1 MPTKETLTV
10 LAILAATGCAG
21 WHIFPK
27 ETVPASGEEDPATQ
41 QSEKSPPAPSKAP
54 EGMAYQRAVLA
65 KVKEN
70 WVPPEGT
77 PSSVSCTVRV
87 KQFPDGEVISASVAN
102 SCGSIM
108 LDGSVIRAVYRASPL
123 PKPDDSALLD
133 PELQFTFSAP

>member
-87 KQFPDGEVISASVAN
+87 KQFPDGEVISASVVD
-102 SCGSIM
+102 SCGSM
-108 LDGSVIRAVYRASPL
+108 VLDGSVIRAVYRASPL
-123 PKPDDSALLD
+123 PKPDDPAFLD
-133 PELQFTFSAP
+133 QELQFTFSVP